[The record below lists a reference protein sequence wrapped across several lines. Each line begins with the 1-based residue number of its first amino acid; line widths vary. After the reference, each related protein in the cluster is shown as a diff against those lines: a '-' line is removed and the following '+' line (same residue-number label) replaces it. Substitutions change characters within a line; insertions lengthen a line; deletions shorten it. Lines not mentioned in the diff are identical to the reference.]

1 MRAVAGSVSE
11 PTVTGRFSQPR
22 RMAYAITRPLPA
34 GMDPLLLVGSR
45 AWKPFFG
52 TETRHAA
59 LRAFLAAV
67 SDGGAN
73 AAVLTELG
81 GLGASLVAALL
92 VIVRVDSVLF
102 EYVGAASA
110 ARLERI
116 GEKEEGR
123 GAA

>member
-1 MRAVAGSVSE
+1 MLVRVSGGLTPEADTYSAVIEERGGLMKTDKKGAKGSV
-11 PTVTGRFSQPR
+11 V
-22 RMAYAITRPLPA
+22 L
-34 GMDPLLLVGSR
+34 
-45 AWKPFFG
+45 
-52 TETRHAA
+52 
-59 LRAFLAAV
+59 
-67 SDGGAN
+67 DGGAN

>member
-1 MRAVAGSVSE
+1 MRICLGRAALSFALFNERVIALGDRLVSERFVLKAVKVLAFIAAYAVAGNAQAFV
-11 PTVTGRFSQPR
+11 Q
-22 RMAYAITRPLPA
+22 AA
-34 GMDPLLLVGSR
+34 GVVL
-45 AWKPFFG
+45 
-52 TETRHAA
+52 
-59 LRAFLAAV
+59 
-67 SDGGAN
+67 DGGAN

-116 GEKEEGR
+116 GEKEEDR